1 MFTRPISSAIC
12 PALFPP
18 TQARQI
24 RLHNCICR
32 SAREAG
38 ASPRLGRR
46 SRSSFGRAAGR
57 GVGRANG
64 SPCQAQSRGVSRV
77 NSRRTPGG
85 GATRPPS
92 ARRLSSAVNL
102 RPVAGPPR
110 RLGGG
115 RRAPRRAS
123 RPISAESRDARQQVG
138 NWRGSRR
145 RPLRGAGS
153 RAAGFRSPFSF
164 AEVRETTTAL
174 VGCDLCNP
182 VRLFDEA
189 RAKGLQIRF
198 SLCADQK
205 RSICGSSLNFQSK
218 RLDMVRGFSWACYDF
233 YENINCFSHLLLM

>member
-1 MFTRPISSAIC
+1 MYNFILYAEFRRFCRNLHI
-12 PALFPP
+12 FPGEKIEKSFCRTP
-18 TQARQI
+18 FDRQPQAR
-24 RLHNCICR
+24 
-32 SAREAG
+32 REPPDQPWKP
-38 ASPRLGRR
+38 SPPPGCTE
-46 SRSSFGRAAGR
+46 S
-57 GVGRANG
+57 GV
-64 SPCQAQSRGVSRV
+64 
-77 NSRRTPGG
+77 